1 MFPKVKIKFMLVGI
15 SVRIYQAKFSRQV
28 YEIDVCLTEE
38 GSGA

>member
-1 MFPKVKIKFMLVGI
+1 MFPKVKVKFILFGI
-15 SVRIYQAKFSRQV
+15 LVRIYQAKFPEQV

>member
-1 MFPKVKIKFMLVGI
+1 MFPTVKIKVIFVGILVGI
-15 SVRIYQAKFSRQV
+15 YKAKFSKQV